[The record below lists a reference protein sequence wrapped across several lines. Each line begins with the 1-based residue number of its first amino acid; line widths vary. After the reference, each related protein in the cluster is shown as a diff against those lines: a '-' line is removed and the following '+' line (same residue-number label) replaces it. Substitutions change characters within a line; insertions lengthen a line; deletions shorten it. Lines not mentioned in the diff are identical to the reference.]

1 MSSAISRNFADG
13 GIVDGDPSKGDVVPA
28 MLTAGEVILNQAQQ
42 DNLVGNMGG
51 VTVNIQGNM
60 IGNEEF
66 VRDILIPEVQ
76 KTTRRNL
83 A

>member
-1 MSSAISRNFADG
+1 
-13 GIVDGDPSKGDVVPA
+13 

-51 VTVNIQGNM
+51 VTINIEGNM

-66 VRDILIPEVQ
+66 VRDTLIPEVQ
-76 KTTRRNL
+76 KVSRENL